1 MYNLLK
7 SFRRGGETAEE
18 FILRSGRFPAYAL
31 QWCSRRFTVW
41 TLLFLGLVIVPSI
54 CLDANQHIEPLNA
67 FGRFLLDVAGMVTGM
82 DLTDGMSIE
91 SVNNLGRYLC
101 FAIVAL
107 SLDLIWGYGGMLCL
121 CQFLFFSLGGYAMGM
136 YLAHHGGPE
145 GIIDAN
151 NWGKIP
157 ACLFVVYPGQVGET
171 QTQWTVPLFWK
182 PFWSLPITLIL
193 GMLIPGLVAGLIGF
207 FVFRSRVRGV
217 FFAVLTQAIV
227 LAIWL
232 IFSMNNMKLCGTNG
246 LTRFDRITTSSREKI
261 GIDVDPAKLK
271 QHKLTLADVKQAI
284 VAKQQAVAEVYR
296 QQVENRRKI
305 AKESRFVSRTVHVH
319 SPITELSETKDG
331 FVVTLARS
339 VHVWK
344 TLAAFQDAKITTPES
359 NVGLRELTRVKIVGY
374 GLTDKDVKLGLYWI
388 TLVVLI
394 IVYVLCRLLMNSRI
408 GRVLIAI
415 RDNESRLRFSGYQPY
430 LFKMS
435 VFAMSGMIAGL
446 AGMLYAPQMRI
457 FTPTNL
463 IPSESI
469 LVVIWVAVG
478 GRGTLSGPILGALV
492 VNYAYSKL
500 TSLAPDAWPF
510 ALGGSFLAVV
520 LMLPDG
526 LMSLWHRWTSL
537 SLTSPAAGPVRFVSR
552 PQTDE
557 LTDGQKR
564 SDGMI
569 AVLGILS
576 LAVGLYAARG
586 LWQYGKPYDLGL
598 MANRSGSAVV
608 VGLMSVSM
616 AFCGVM
622 QVPTGLGMISG
633 RPWGI
638 RWCSNVLKFLLGLV
652 IATIGWYFFID
663 QLRGGLWS
671 WLESGVGRVHTMVS
685 DVPECAILAV
695 WATGTLLVISR
706 LYKILIFLAA
716 LITATAIY
724 YLAMNELLP
733 DGAHRVLEILFLGL
747 WTSLFVV
754 TLARASLS
762 PAIGRLYEK
771 MASVKEAEE
780 EAKEEEEEE
789 AIQPPDKTNLER
801 RLSHLALRQRVGPIE
816 APIERSLMYVQDITV
831 LFDGFKAL
839 DIQRFSV
846 EHYELNVII
855 GPNGAGKTTLCDV
868 ISGMTRPTTGKVFF
882 AEQEITNMPEVNI
895 ARLGVG
901 RKFQTPTVFDS
912 LSVYQNMEL
921 ALPGRER
928 LIPHFDKRFT
938 SEERDRIHG
947 ILKRVRLS
955 DDADKQARYLSHGQ
969 RQWLEISMLILA
981 SPRLLLVDEPAA
993 GLTDEETLLT
1003 SELLLEL
1010 QDEHSVIVI
1019 EHDMEFVR
1027 LLNSKVTVLNEGKIM
1042 AYGSMDEVQKN
1053 PDVIEAYLGR

>member
-1 MYNLLK
+1 MHNLLK
-7 SFRRGGETAEE
+7 IFRRGEERAEE
-18 FILRSGRFPAYAL
+18 FAIRYGRYPAYGL
-31 QWCSRRFTVW
+31 QWSSRHFAVW
-41 TLLFLGLVIVPSI
+41 TLLFSGLVIVPSV
-54 CLDANQHIEPLNA
+54 CLDGNQHIEPLNA
-67 FGRFLLDVAGMVTGM
+67 LGRFLLDAAGTLTGK
-82 DLTDGMSIE
+82 DLTTGMSIE
-91 SVNNLGRYLC
+91 SVNNLGRYLS

-171 QTQWTVPLFWK
+171 QTHWTVPFFWK
-182 PFWSLPITLIL
+182 PFWSLPMTLIL

-227 LAIWL
+227 LAVWL
-232 IFSMNNMKLCGTNG
+232 VFSMNTMKLCGTNG
-246 LTRFDRITTSSREKI
+246 LTRFDRITTSSREKVEI
-261 GIDVDPAKLK
+261 IVDRKRLAQNQLTFHDV
-271 QHKLTLADVKQAI
+271 HQAI
-284 VAKQQAVAEVYR
+284 ENEKAQIQKRHEDRSQA
-296 QQVENRRKI
+296 
-305 AKESRFVSRTVHVH
+305 
-319 SPITELSETKDG
+319 PLTELSVSEEENRFTM
-331 FVVTLARS
+331 TLDRS
-339 VHVWK
+339 LHVWK
-344 TLAAFQDAKITTPES
+344 TQNDVKSLILTGGEAANVRLRDVATVDIVGFKLTDNEVKLALYVLTVLALAATF
-359 NVGLRELTRVKIVGY
+359 
-374 GLTDKDVKLGLYWI
+374 WI
-388 TLVVLI
+388 
-394 IVYVLCRLLMNSRI
+394 CRLLIKSRI

-415 RDNESRLRFSGYQPY
+415 RDNENRLRFSGYQPY
-430 LFKMS
+430 LFKMV
-435 VFAMSGMIAGL
+435 VFTLSGMIAGL

-492 VNYAYSKL
+492 VNYAYSYL
-500 TSLAPDAWPF
+500 TSYAPAAWPF

-520 LMLPDG
+520 LILPNG

-537 SLTSPAAGPVRFVSR
+537 PLAAPAAGPVRFASW

-564 SDGMI
+564 LDGMI
-569 AVLGILS
+569 AVLGMLT
-576 LAVGLYAARG
+576 LAVGLYAACG
-586 LWQYGKPYDLGL
+586 LWQYGKPFDLGL

-608 VGLMSVSM
+608 VGLMIVSM

-622 QVPTGLGMISG
+622 QVLTGLGMILG

-652 IATIGWYFFID
+652 IATIAWHFFID
-663 QLRGGLWS
+663 QLHGGLWS
-671 WLESGVGRVHTMVS
+671 WLGSGVGRVHALVS
-685 DVPECAILAV
+685 DVPEFAILAV
-695 WATGTLLVISR
+695 WAMGMLLVISQ
-706 LYKILIFLAA
+706 LYKILIFLAG
-716 LITATAIY
+716 LIVATSVY
-724 YLAMNELLP
+724 YLAMEGLLP
-733 DGAHRVLEILFLGL
+733 EGAHRVLEILFLGL
-747 WTSLFVV
+747 WTGFFLV
-754 TLARASLS
+754 TLVRSSLN
-762 PAIGRLYEK
+762 PFIGRLYEK
-771 MASVKEAEE
+771 MASVEEEEKEKEAEAIRSQD
-780 EAKEEEEEE
+780 EA
-789 AIQPPDKTNLER
+789 DLER
-801 RLSHLALRQRVGPIE
+801 RLSRLALRQSVGPIE
-816 APIERSLMYVQDITV
+816 APIEGSLMYVQDITV

-839 DIQRFSV
+839 DIQTFSV

-868 ISGMTRPTTGKVFF
+868 ISGMTHPTTGKVFF
-882 AEQEITNMPEVNI
+882 AGQEITDMSEVNI

-921 ALPGRER
+921 VLPGNDR
-928 LIPHFDKRFT
+928 LIPHFGKRFT
-938 SEERDRIHG
+938 SEERDRIHS

-955 DDADKQARYLSHGQ
+955 DNADKQVRYLSHGQ

-1003 SELLLEL
+1003 AELFLEL
-1010 QDEHSVIVI
+1010 QDEHSVIII

-1042 AYGSMDEVQKN
+1042 AYGSMEEVQKN
-1053 PDVIEAYLGR
+1053 PEVIEAYLGR